1 MQPIEQKIIDLLS
14 RRKMRSLTRREI
26 AERLSLR
33 GGERKLLTKILGQ
46 LVHNGTLQERS
57 GGYRLA
63 PQQKRTVE
71 GIFSIAEQGYGFL
84 RLDDAGQEDLFI
96 PARYVGAAMD
106 GDRVLASCH
115 ISTRDRRSYAQVMN
129 VLQRAHRRLIGF
141 YQPRGKG
148 GQVWPLEKKLG
159 GAIQVGR
166 QPQINPGDVVEVE
179 IERYA
184 RGEQAASG
192 RIVEVL
198 GAADNPQVDIE
209 TVIRSHD
216 LPHQFSAEALAQAAS
231 VAENIDQAE
240 VARRVDLRQLPLVT
254 IDGETARDFDDAVAL
269 EKKAD
274 GGFTLWVS
282 IADVSHYVEAQTPL
296 DADAMERGTSVY
308 FPGFC
313 LPMLPEALSNGIC
326 SLNPEEDRLVMT
338 AELSFDQSGQ
348 RLDSK
353 FYPAVMCSQ
362 ARLTYTKV
370 AACLEAPEE
379 SGLDETLTSQL
390 LLMAELA
397 KALSGMRRARGS
409 LDMDLPEVEILL
421 DESGAPFDLVKIERN
436 QAHRLIEEFMLAANE
451 AVADY
456 LTRQG
461 WGLLYR
467 IHEEPELEKLQDLQ
481 QLAAECGVGLV
492 LGKKL
497 QQALQQLLADIAEKP
512 EARLINQQL
521 LRSLKQ
527 ACYSPFNAGHFG
539 LAADCYCH
547 FTSPIRRYPDL
558 TVHRVLKLALAGKA
572 KSVSLSENQ
581 LVKLGE
587 ETSAKERRA
596 MQAERDLTELRRC
609 QVMQDRVG
617 EVFAGTISSVAEFG
631 FFVEL
636 DEIYVDGLVHVRTL
650 PGDYYYFDPAAV
662 ALIGERRRTQ
672 FRVGMR
678 VKVKVAKVEL
688 WRRRIDFNLVAE
700 DQPKSAAGSESHP
713 GHRNSGKQRRPA

>member
-1 MQPIEQKIIDLLS
+1 MQPIEHKIIDLLS
-14 RRKMRSLTRREI
+14 RRKKSSLTRREI

-33 GGERKLLTKILGQ
+33 GGERKLLTKILDR
-46 LVHNGTLQERS
+46 LVGGGTLQERR
-57 GGYRLA
+57 GGFRLA
-63 PQQKRTVE
+63 PEQKRTVE
-71 GIFSIAEQGYGFL
+71 GAFSIAEKGYGFL
-84 RLDDAGQEDLFI
+84 RLDDAQQEDMFI
-96 PARYVGAAMD
+96 PARYVGDAMD
-106 GDRVLASCH
+106 GDRVLASCQV
-115 ISTRDRRSYAQVMN
+115 SSRDRRPYAQVMK
-129 VLQRAHRRLIGF
+129 VLQRAHSRLIGF
-141 YQPRGKG
+141 YQQRGKG

-166 QPQINPGDVVEVE
+166 QPQITPGDVVEVE

-184 RGEQAASG
+184 RGDYAASG

-216 LPHQFSAEALAQAAS
+216 LPHQFSAETLEQAAT
-231 VAENIDQAE
+231 VAENISEDE
-240 VARRVDLRQLPLVT
+240 IARRVDLRQLPLVT
-254 IDGETARDFDDAVAL
+254 IDGETAKDFDDAVSL
-269 EKKAD
+269 EKQPD
-274 GGFTLWVS
+274 GSFKLWVC
-282 IADVSHYVEAQTPL
+282 IADVSHYVEPQTPL
-296 DADAMERGTSVY
+296 DVDAVERGTSVY

-326 SLNPEEDRLVMT
+326 SLNPDEDRLVMT
-338 AELSFDQSGQ
+338 AELRFDQNGE
-348 RLDSK
+348 RLESK
-353 FYPAVMCSQ
+353 FYSAVMRSQ

-370 AACLEAPEE
+370 AACLDDPGQSELD
-379 SGLDETLTSQL
+379 SGLTAQL
-390 LLMAELA
+390 QQMAELA
-397 KALSGMRRARGS
+397 KVLSKMRQARGS

-451 AVADY
+451 AVASY
-456 LTRQG
+456 LTKKD

-467 IHEEPELEKLQDLQ
+467 VHEEPDLQKLQELQ
-481 QLAAECGVGLV
+481 QLAAECGVGL
-492 LGKKL
+492 LLDKKL

-512 EARLINQQL
+512 EARLVNQQL

-527 ACYSPFNAGHFG
+527 ACYAPMNSGHFG

-558 TVHRVLKLALAGKA
+558 VVHRVLKLALADKS

-587 ETSAKERRA
+587 DCSGKERRA
-596 MQAERDLTELRRC
+596 MQAERDLVGLRRC
-609 QVMQDRVG
+609 QVMVDRVG
-617 EVFAGTISSVAEFG
+617 EEFDGTIASVAEFG

-636 DEIYVDGLVHVRTL
+636 DEVYVDGLVHVRTL
-650 PGDYYYFDPAAV
+650 QSDYYHFDPAAV

-678 VKVKVAKVEL
+678 VRVKVAKVEL
-688 WRRRIDFNLVAE
+688 WRRRIDFTLIE
-700 DQPKSAAGSESHP
+700 DGNKPS
-713 GHRNSGKQRRPA
+713 